1 MNFTHYLHGGKFSNL
16 HSTSASNWK
25 QHKTALPKDLSLL
38 HCDNFMLIHSARMN
52 KHDPYS
58 RGQGVQAH
66 PCRSLRS
73 STRFGH
79 NQLAILSP
87 SAATGLQ
94 QVLCSFQGN
103 PRGSKGWRKPIK
115 VLLVPI
121 LTKVLGM
128 ASRTPKWLRGPQGA
142 TPVNLGWDHNIFN
155 LMTRGFWGSFSPWR
169 KLLAKS
175 DAFVWASSLSWKG
188 NSSFVIRMNHYHEC
202 IMYI

>member
-1 MNFTHYLHGGKFSNL
+1 MEVNSLICILLLLRIGSNTKQL
-16 HSTSASNWK
+16 FQRTSHFCTVTISCSFIPQGNQKGW
-25 QHKTALPKDLSLL
+25 TPP
-38 HCDNFMLIHSARMN
+38 
-52 KHDPYS
+52 DPYS

-188 NSSFVIRMNHYHEC
+188 NSSFVIRMNHDHEC